1 MFSGSIGG
9 GIINQ
14 RRNILLLLDI
24 YNWSFHNI
32 AKKIQSNIKEH
43 DIDILTTLEYRNK
56 LKTNYDLRYTNKHI
70 EEKHYFIIILF
81 FPSAAFN
88 ISEIEYIKKSNNAK
102 IYICLYDNFAW
113 REINT
118 IPSLQSV
125 RTSIFYN
132 IKTWL
137 GYSDGYLYAS
147 PHIKKS
153 LEENFY
159 KETKN
164 KVNDYCMDG
173 VDTRMFKFKPYEN
186 DILTK
191 KKLKIGWIGNSD
203 VKVSGIQ
210 KGYAEIKQYISDLS
224 ANFEFCP
231 LDKQIKQ
238 IPHNEVPEYI
248 HNIDIIV
255 CYSTCEGT
263 PNQILEGSSC
273 GRCWVSTNVGIVSS
287 VYTTLPNN
295 PTGIIINK
303 NEQSLKKALLFLY
316 NNRELIVKYGMNG
329 RKAIEVKWDWKNRLD
344 GFKRIM
350 NMNMDIN

>member
-1 MFSGSIGG
+1 MFSGSIGD
-9 GIINQ
+9 GISNQ
-14 RRNILLLLDI
+14 RRNILLVIDM

-43 DIDILTTLEYRNK
+43 DIDILTTLDYKKR
-56 LKTNYDLRYTNKHI
+56 LKTIYNLRQTNKHI

-81 FPSAAFN
+81 FPSGAFN
-88 ISEIEYIKKSNNAK
+88 INEIEYIKKYNNAK
-102 IYICLYDNFAW
+102 IYLCMYDNFVW

-125 RTSIFYN
+125 RNNVCNNMKI
-132 IKTWL
+132 WL
-137 GYSDGYLYAS
+137 KYCDGYLYAS
-147 PHIKKS
+147 PHIKKN
-153 LEENFY
+153 LNEKFP
-159 KETKN
+159 KETKD
-164 KVNDYCMDG
+164 KANDYCMDG

-248 HNIDIIV
+248 YNIDIII

-287 VYTTLPNN
+287 VYNTLPNN

-303 NEQSLKKALLFLY
+303 NEQSLKKALMFLY

-329 RKAIEVKWDWKNRLD
+329 RKAIEVKWDWKTRLE
-344 GFKRIM
+344 GFKKMIEL
-350 NMNMDIN
+350 